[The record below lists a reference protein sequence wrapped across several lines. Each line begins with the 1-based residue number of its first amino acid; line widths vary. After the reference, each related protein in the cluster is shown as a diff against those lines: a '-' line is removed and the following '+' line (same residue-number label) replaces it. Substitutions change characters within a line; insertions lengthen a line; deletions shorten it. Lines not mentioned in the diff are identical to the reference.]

1 MFNFN
6 EEKVDTIGIYHKTG
20 QWKKIIKVNDF
31 KLAPETRKY
40 VRTRWDEVKYLLEE
54 YDRQQFVF
62 NNGWQDYSL
71 ASERKVLSFS
81 YITDK
86 TEKAIQLTWSFTITK
101 GSQDIHQHDTEWKS
115 PETPSQKVLIEY

>member
-6 EEKVDTIGIYHKTG
+6 EEKVDTIRICHKTG
-20 QWKKIIKVNDF
+20 QWKKITKVNDF
-31 KLAPETRKY
+31 KLAPEK
-40 VRTRWDEVKYLLEE
+40 RTRWDEVKYLLEE

-62 NNGWQDYSL
+62 NNGCQNYSL

-86 TEKAIQLTWSFTITK
+86 TEKAIQ
-101 GSQDIHQHDTEWKS
+101 
-115 PETPSQKVLIEY
+115 